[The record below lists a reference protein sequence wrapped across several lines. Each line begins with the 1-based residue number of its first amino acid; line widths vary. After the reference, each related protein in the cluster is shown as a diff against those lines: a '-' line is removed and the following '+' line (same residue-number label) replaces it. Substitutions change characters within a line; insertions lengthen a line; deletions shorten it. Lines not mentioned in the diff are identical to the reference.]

1 VSVPAA
7 EPTAGVGVPRLRRVL
22 TLWDLIFYGIV
33 AVTPSA
39 PATVY
44 GLAELKSGGYV
55 VVTILAAM
63 VAMAFT
69 AISYGRMAALY
80 PSAGSAYAYVSRGI
94 HPYLGFVAGWA
105 MLLDYML
112 IPLFCTLYG
121 TLSLQRALP
130 MLPFPIGAALFAG
143 GITLLNLRGIRSTAF
158 ANQALLV
165 FMGIVLASFIVL
177 AIRYIAIRHGFWGL
191 FSIQPFY
198 RPGTFHVRAIASATS
213 FAALTYLG
221 FDAVTTMAED
231 VMNPRRNVM
240 LAAVSVCLFTGIFG
254 GFLVYLGHLVWPN
267 YTTFTNID
275 TAFIDVT
282 GRVGGITLFKAT
294 AVLLVVANVG
304 AGLTSQVGAA
314 RLLFGMGRENVI
326 PARYFARLHPVRNT
340 PDINIILLGVMAFVG
355 AQLISYELAAELLN
369 FGAFLGFMGV
379 NLAVIWKFWVRR
391 ADASGRNFL
400 LDVILPGLGFVFCT
414 VIWVGLGNSAKI
426 AGCVWL
432 SVGFFVLATRTG
444 WFKSPIVMS
453 DPSSYE

>member
-1 VSVPAA
+1 M
-7 EPTAGVGVPRLRRVL
+7 PTAKSTAGAEAPRLRRVL

-44 GLAELKSGGYV
+44 GLAERKSGGYV

-63 VAMAFT
+63 VAMVLT

-94 HPYLGFVAGWA
+94 NPYLGFVAGWA

-112 IPLFCTLYG
+112 IPLFCTLYA
-121 TLSLQRALP
+121 TLNLQRALP
-130 MLPFPIGAALFAG
+130 MLPFPITALVFAG
-143 GITLLNLRGIRSTAF
+143 SITLLNLRGIRSTAL
-158 ANQALLV
+158 ANQVLLV
-165 FMGIVLASFIVL
+165 LMGIVLLSFIVL
-177 AIRYIAIRHGFWGL
+177 AIRYIAIRQGVVGL

-198 RPGTFHVRAIASATS
+198 RPGSFHVRAIASATS

-231 VMNPRRNVM
+231 VKDPRRNVL
-240 LAAVSVCLFTGIFG
+240 LAAVLVCLFTGIFG
-254 GFLVYLGHLVWPN
+254 GLLVYLGHLVWPN

-275 TAFIDVT
+275 TAFVDVT
-282 GRVGGITLFKAT
+282 GRVGGVALLKAT

-304 AGLTSQVGAA
+304 AMLTSQVAAA
-314 RLLFGMGRENVI
+314 RLLFGMGRENLI
-326 PARYFARLHPVRNT
+326 PARYFARLHPIRNT
-340 PDINIILLGVMAFVG
+340 PDINIILLGIVAFVG
-355 AQLISYELAAELLN
+355 AQVLSYELTAELLN

-379 NLAVIWKFWVRR
+379 NLAVIWKFWVHR
-391 ADASGRNFL
+391 ADGGGRKFFVDL
-400 LDVILPGLGFVFCT
+400 VIPALGFLFCT
-414 VIWVGLGNSAKI
+414 AIWVGLNNPAKI
-426 AGCVWL
+426 AGSVWL
-432 SVGFFVLATRTG
+432 VVGFFVLARHTG
-444 WFKSPIVMS
+444 WFRHSIVMS